1 MDKKDLKKQWTN
13 FLIDNDLTNVDIA
26 KQLGVTRQ
34 TMSKKINNGS
44 IRYIDLA
51 NIVEKYGY
59 SIDIHKK

>member
-1 MDKKDLKKQWTN
+1 MDKKELKKQWTN

-51 NIVEKYGY
+51 NIVERYGY
-59 SIDIHKK
+59 SIDIHKN

>member
-1 MDKKDLKKQWTN
+1 MDKKELKKQWTN
-13 FLIDNDLTNVDIA
+13 FLIDNDLANVDIA
-26 KQLGVTRQ
+26 KQLGVTKQ

-59 SIDIHKK
+59 SVDIHKK

>member
-1 MDKKDLKKQWTN
+1 MDKKELKKQWTN

-26 KQLGVTRQ
+26 KQLGVTKQ

-59 SIDIHKK
+59 SVDIHKK